1 MGQWISVHFRVI
13 ILIAKGL
20 QMPCPATFV
29 RKLLTWAGSDKTFRR
44 PAARVKAHSHMAEKR
59 ESKLGI
65 TPWRSLGPHYDI
77 IEFLGSGWEGEVFKV
92 EERRT
97 GIVRA
102 AKIFYRRDGIREAP
116 LLRYARKL
124 HKLRSCSIVIQYH
137 HRDSARVAGRKV
149 EFLVSDYVDG
159 EMLSSFL
166 GHQKKKRLPLFEA
179 LHLLYAL
186 VVGIEQIHFLGEYHG
201 DIHSEN
207 IMVKRQGLG
216 FDVHLLDFF
225 DLGRST
231 KERMQLD
238 VIDLIN
244 IFHEMIGGE
253 EAYREAGP
261 IVKGIVRGRKHSL
274 ICSRFRT
281 AGDLRLYLE
290 NLSWDE

>member
-1 MGQWISVHFRVI
+1 MS
-13 ILIAKGL
+13 
-20 QMPCPATFV
+20 
-29 RKLLTWAGSDKTFRR
+29 
-44 PAARVKAHSHMAEKR
+44 EKR
-59 ESKLGI
+59 VSRFGI

-102 AKIFYRRDGIREAP
+102 AKIFYRSGGIREAP

-137 HRDSARVAGRKV
+137 HRDTATIAGKRF
-149 EFLVSDYVDG
+149 EFLVSDYADG

-166 GHQKKKRLPLFEA
+166 LHQKKKRLPVFEA

-186 VVGIEQIHFLGEYHG
+186 VLGVEQIHFLGEYHG
-201 DIHSEN
+201 DIHSDN

-216 FDVHLLDFF
+216 FEVHLLDFF

-231 KERMQLD
+231 KDRMQLD

-244 IFHEMIGGE
+244 IFYEMIGGQ
-253 EAYREAGP
+253 EAYRESGSL
-261 IVKGIVRGRKHSL
+261 VRGIVRGQKHNL
-274 ICSRFRT
+274 IRSRFKT

-290 NLSWDE
+290 NLSWEEE